1 MNLKEWQKEKM
12 REFLAREGTL
22 VAFHDHPEYYFGAQP
37 VSVYG
42 WLDAGGIEHTQEP
55 TKVFGNRY
63 YGDGCSWVVPPGVV
77 LREVTYSM
85 FTDTFSGNH
94 DEVGVECS
102 GASCA
107 CGKYTDVTLRWVG
120 SLGDL
125 MFAIFGPE
133 VPDTGVTL

>member
-1 MNLKEWQKEKM
+1 VNLTQDQKDKM
-12 REFLAREGTL
+12 RGFLALKGSA
-22 VAFHDHPEYYFGAQP
+22 VKFDSPGYHGAQA
-37 VSVYG
+37 VSTYG
-42 WLDAGGIEHTQEP
+42 WFDAECIEHMTKP
-55 TKVFGNRY
+55 TKSFGNRT
-63 YGDGCSWVVPPGVV
+63 YGEGCTWVVPSGVV

-85 FTDTFSGNH
+85 FTDTFSGNK

-102 GASCA
+102 PVSCA
-107 CGKYTDVTLRWVG
+107 CGKYTDMTLRWVG